1 VSRAYGSG
9 RRALDLDA
17 PTAAIEAHR
26 GRTRHPLRWHAGA
39 DAGILILRVVLACAF
54 LGHGAQ
60 IMFGAFGGPGLNGFT
75 QYLTVQGFAM
85 GSLLAGVTAIVEL
98 GCGTLV
104 LVGMFTQASAAALLA
119 IMINAV
125 WLKLGTGFFIRPNG
139 AGYELE
145 FVLAGLTAAVVLAG
159 AGRAALDRIFPLFTR
174 PQVTGVP
181 CLVLGVAVGVVVRI
195 LAHG

>member
-1 VSRAYGSG
+1 M
-9 RRALDLDA
+9 
-17 PTAAIEAHR
+17 
-26 GRTRHPLRWHAGA
+26 
-39 DAGILILRVVLACAF
+39 LILRVVLACAF

-60 IMFGAFGGPGLNGFT
+60 IMFGTFGGPGLSGFT

-85 GSLLAGVTAIVEL
+85 SSLLAGITAIVEL